1 MPPNATIYLF
11 LLIVM
16 ATCFGPYDHHL
27 AILQKHNLRYMQCS
41 HVVWDPK
48 ILTVVQNIYKML
60 KLYKINWLCS
70 CLGFFCISN

>member
-1 MPPNATIYLF
+1 MPSNATIYLV

-16 ATCFGPYDHHL
+16 ATCFGPSDHHL
-27 AILQKHNLRYMQCS
+27 AILQKHNLRYMQCN

-60 KLYKINWLCS
+60 KLYNINWLCS
-70 CLGFFCISN
+70 CLGFFFLH